1 MNHLNMKLS
10 YKSST
15 PNSLIK
21 SESTCI
27 FLLNVFSATNP
38 STTVFSSAN
47 LSANIPPTIDT

>member
-15 PNSLIK
+15 PNSLTK